1 MATGLRRGELFGLW
15 KMILLALNEALD
27 RRMIDILLALDK
39 LKLISYLERLLPVL
53 QVRRAKAF
61 GERQQ

>member
-15 KMILLALNEALD
+15 KMILLAPNEALD

-39 LKLISYLERLLPVL
+39 LKLISYLERLLSVL